1 MLGWIMLGS
10 SLLGGLVGGF
20 QANAQ
25 IDERNAQ
32 IDRQLEANER
42 QRTYL
47 TNQYQKQD
55 KYANYQFGQS
65 MQSTN
70 DQLANTLQNRN
81 TQAIVNANN
90 LYNSNKNTLNQL
102 NNTIV
107 QYTAS
112 KGSLD
117 SQLANTGFRNTG
129 TLAKQKELS
138 EEMINSEIEFQTE
151 NSMNSIAMNYL
162 NARMNY
168 LDATKNAEIY
178 KNNLANILNQYMY
191 NKQQLSDQYN
201 YQKTE
206 LDKQDESLR
215 ANKIENDWRWAYIT
229 MGAINGAIGLGNS
242 SYQLAN
248 SYANAFGS
256 KK

>member
-1 MLGWIMLGS
+1 MLEWFLLGG

-20 QANAQ
+20 QANAE

-32 IDRQLEANER
+32 INRQLEANER

-47 TNQYQKQD
+47 TDQYNSQN

-70 DQLANTLQNRN
+70 DQLSNTLKNRN

-112 KGSLD
+112 KGTLD
-117 SQLANTGFRNTG
+117 SRIANTGFRNSG
-129 TLAKQKELS
+129 SLAKQKEFS
-138 EEMINSEIEFQTE
+138 EETINSEMNMQAE
-151 NSMNSIAMNYL
+151 NTMNSIAMNYL

-178 KNNLANILNQYMY
+178 KNNLSNILTQYVY
-191 NKQQLSDQYN
+191 DKKQRKDKYD
-201 YQKTE
+201 YQKIE
-206 LDKQDESLR
+206 RDENNTAITKS
-215 ANKIENDWRWAYIT
+215 KIADTWRWAYIT

-248 SYANAFGS
+248 SYANAFER

>member
-1 MLGWIMLGS
+1 MLEWFLLGG

-20 QANAQ
+20 QANAE

-32 IDRQLEANER
+32 IKRQLEANER
-42 QRTYL
+42 QKTYL
-47 TNQYQKQD
+47 TDQYNSQN

-70 DQLANTLQNRN
+70 DQLSNTLKNRN

-117 SQLANTGFRNTG
+117 SQIANTGFRNSG
-129 TLAKQKELS
+129 SLAKQKEFS
-138 EEMINSEIEFQTE
+138 EGTINSEINMQAE
-151 NSMNSIAMNYL
+151 NTMNSIAMNYL

-168 LDATKNAEIY
+168 LDATKNSEIY
-178 KNNLANILNQYMY
+178 KNNLSNILTQYVY
-191 NKQQLSDQYN
+191 DKKQRKDQYD
-201 YQKTE
+201 YQIKE
-206 LDKQDESLR
+206 IDENNTALNKS
-215 ANKIENDWRWAYIT
+215 KIEDNWRWAYIT

-248 SYANAFGS
+248 SYANAFER